1 MLLRRDADILSAM
14 NDCFEDS
21 SKNNLWE
28 RLTDRSI
35 SRLVVHY
42 RRYSLNDGSGFRR
55 WQATSLA

>member
-42 RRYSLNDGSGFRR
+42 RRCSLNDGSGFR
-55 WQATSLA
+55 